1 MKRIITLFF
10 AVLLFIACV
19 PTPEEEI
26 VINKVEGK
34 LEETIGNAAPVEEYT
49 VSDEGGTASAEA
61 SQPACTL
68 KSALGVPEHL
78 NDACSGVVYG
88 GTMDV
93 LIDADVDVPN
103 VSAVPVCRVALGAF
117 SAEEKERTAKSLLGD
132 GPYIR
137 RSNHRASAES
147 NLRRYQAW
155 LNALETKP
163 YGANVDDT
171 ELREWLN
178 DWIEAYQKS
187 YRDMDDPVTET
198 PWNGSFAN
206 ADGRVTNADGHTF
219 QWMETQ
225 SKFCQIGYQQ
235 EDNPW
240 YLEEYY
246 RLSPRTDA
254 EREADAAARAF
265 LKEMHTTDV
274 QLKGVAV
281 PDESWRIYFGTETG
295 FDNGTVLLR
304 YLPVYGGIPVY
315 PWETYHGTD
324 NGQQAANVDF
334 DYNAEQESI
343 YVVVENGAVTYV
355 DWTCPVHVLGV
366 ENENVPLL
374 PFEKILE
381 IFKQQVFMN
390 IYIGKDYL
398 GNDTHTE
405 MHITE
410 IHFSYMRVRKP
421 NEEGYWLLP
430 VWDFRGYETK
440 WADRIDS
447 WWDDFSILTINAVD
461 GSIIDR
467 NVGY

>member
-61 SQPACTL
+61 SQPAGTL

-78 NDACSGVVYG
+78 IDTCSGVVYG

-171 ELREWLN
+171 
-178 DWIEAYQKS
+178 
-187 YRDMDDPVTET
+187 
-198 PWNGSFAN
+198 
-206 ADGRVTNADGHTF
+206 
-219 QWMETQ
+219 
-225 SKFCQIGYQQ
+225 
-235 EDNPW
+235 
-240 YLEEYY
+240 
-246 RLSPRTDA
+246 
-254 EREADAAARAF
+254 
-265 LKEMHTTDV
+265 
-274 QLKGVAV
+274 
-281 PDESWRIYFGTETG
+281 
-295 FDNGTVLLR
+295 
-304 YLPVYGGIPVY
+304 
-315 PWETYHGTD
+315 
-324 NGQQAANVDF
+324 
-334 DYNAEQESI
+334 
-343 YVVVENGAVTYV
+343 
-355 DWTCPVHVLGV
+355 
-366 ENENVPLL
+366 
-374 PFEKILE
+374 
-381 IFKQQVFMN
+381 
-390 IYIGKDYL
+390 
-398 GNDTHTE
+398 
-405 MHITE
+405 
-410 IHFSYMRVRKP
+410 
-421 NEEGYWLLP
+421 
-430 VWDFRGYETK
+430 
-440 WADRIDS
+440 
-447 WWDDFSILTINAVD
+447 
-461 GSIIDR
+461 
-467 NVGY
+467 